1 MNSKEYVW
9 HPYTQMREWK
19 KFDVM
24 TKGDG
29 MWLIDAK
36 GNRLLD
42 GVASMWCNVW
52 GHSKKELINTMIR
65 QTKKLQHS
73 SLFNL
78 TNDQAE
84 LLAEKLVKIS
94 PGMSKVFYSD
104 DGSTAMEIS
113 AKMALQ
119 YWQNIGVKN
128 KTKFVSLQ
136 NGYHG
141 DTIGSMSLGYVPEFF
156 SRFKKL
162 LFPVIRT
169 PTVEKYRIPKGFTFK
184 EYQEFCIKK
193 IEDLFSKNNNI
204 AAFFM
209 ESGAQVAGGVIIY
222 PPNFQKKISQ
232 LCKKYDVLFVLDEI
246 ATGFGRLG
254 SFIEYHAQNSR
265 PDIVSYGKMLTGGYL
280 PLAATLTSNKI
291 YEAFLGKYSEM
302 RHFFH
307 GHTFTGNPL
316 ACATALTNLE
326 MYKKNKLISKI
337 QKNAKQF
344 ESRISEINELNLV
357 GDVRH
362 KGMLMGIELVSDK
375 DRKTPIKPEKSI
387 YKKIFV
393 EAKKH
398 KIYLRTLGNI
408 VMLVPPLAISET
420 ELELLLDGTID
431 TIKKITKVI

>member
-19 KFDVM
+19 KFDVI

-36 GNRLLD
+36 GNMLLD

-52 GHSKKELINTMIR
+52 GHSKKELVNAMIK

-84 LLAEKLVKIS
+84 LLAEKIIKIS
-94 PGMSKVFYSD
+94 PGMDKVFYSD
-104 DGSTAMEIS
+104 DGSTAMEI
-113 AKMALQ
+113 AIKIALQ
-119 YWQNIGVKN
+119 YWQNVGVKN
-128 KTKFVSLQ
+128 KTQIMSLQ

-141 DTIGSMSLGYVPEFF
+141 DTVGAMSLGYVPLFF

-169 PTVEKYRIPKGFTFK
+169 PTPEKYRVPKGFTFQ
-184 EYQEFCIKK
+184 EYQKFCIEA
-193 IEDLFSKNNNI
+193 IENIFSKNNGI

-209 ESGAQVAGGVIIY
+209 ESGAQVAGGVVIY
-222 PPNFQKKISQ
+222 PQHFQRKISQ
-232 LCKKYDVLFVLDEI
+232 LCKKYKVLFVLDEI

-254 SFIEYHAQNSR
+254 SLIEYQTQNSR
-265 PDIVSYGKMLTGGYL
+265 PDIISYGKMLTGGYL
-280 PLAATLTSNKI
+280 PLAATLTSRRI
-291 YEAFLGKYSEM
+291 YEAFLGNYADM

-307 GHTFTGNPL
+307 GHTFTGNPI
-316 ACATALTNLE
+316 ACATALANLDL
-326 MYKKNKLISKI
+326 YKKNKLISRI
-337 QKNAKQF
+337 QKSARQF
-344 ESRISEINELNLV
+344 ESRISEINGLDLV

-362 KGMLMGIELVSDK
+362 KGMLMGIELVSNK
-375 DRKTPIKPEKSI
+375 QKKTLIKSEKLV
-387 YKKIFV
+387 YRKIFD

-408 VMLVPPLAISET
+408 VMLVPPLAISKD
-420 ELELLLDGTID
+420 ELDFLLDGTID
-431 TIKKITKVI
+431 TIKKVTKAI